1 MLADSRISFLDGLVL
16 IFLYLIFLG
25 STIGVQLFILTPE
38 NISYTLAALGVI
50 SAQILGASIIVTVAI
65 ILGFYLTRDLP
76 IKNIIQK
83 RLASNRQKY

>member
-1 MLADSRISFLDGLVL
+1 MLADGRISFLDGLIL
-16 IFLYLIFLG
+16 MFLYLIFLG

-38 NISYTLAALGVI
+38 HISYILAVSAGI
-50 SAQILGASIIVTVAI
+50 SAQIVGASVIVIVAI

-83 RLASNRQKY
+83 RLASTRPKY